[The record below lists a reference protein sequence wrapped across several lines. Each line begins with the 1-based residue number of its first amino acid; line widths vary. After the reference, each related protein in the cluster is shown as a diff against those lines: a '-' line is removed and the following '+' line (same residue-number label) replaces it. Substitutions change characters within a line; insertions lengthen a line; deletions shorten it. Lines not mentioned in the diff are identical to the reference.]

1 MFEMYAFCVLLV
13 RSVWPAVSF
22 FGQQYI
28 SWMKSYISK
37 HEIYIM
43 PKLFLNMSF
52 ALGQMCVFKTISLA
66 TLIIYTL
73 RKRELELAYTNI
85 GIVAGS

>member
-1 MFEMYAFCVLLV
+1 
-13 RSVWPAVSF
+13 
-22 FGQQYI
+22 
-28 SWMKSYISK
+28 
-37 HEIYIM
+37 M

-73 RKRELELAYTNI
+73 KKRELELAYTNI
-85 GIVAGS
+85 GVVAGS